1 MLFSISS
8 VSMIEEI
15 EDIRAE
21 EEALDES
28 IADEDFEASDLLF
41 LR

>member
-1 MLFSISS
+1 
-8 VSMIEEI
+8 MIEEI

-28 IADEDFEASDLLF
+28 IADEDFEASDLLL